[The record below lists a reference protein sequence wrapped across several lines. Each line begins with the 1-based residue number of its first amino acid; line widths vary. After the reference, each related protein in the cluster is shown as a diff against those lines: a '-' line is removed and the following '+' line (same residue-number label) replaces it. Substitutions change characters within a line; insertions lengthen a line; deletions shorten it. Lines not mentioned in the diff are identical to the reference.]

1 MDREWTQKETA
12 NEERCESKNQE
23 EIDSTKIR
31 ALEFTN
37 SLEMVAIS
45 QYFLTIDFVVL
56 SLERAY
62 QVVFVL
68 MGLYSWIAHT
78 TTNMA

>member
-1 MDREWTQKETA
+1 MDTSETA
-12 NEERCESKNQE
+12 KEERCESKNQE

-31 ALEFTN
+31 PLEFSY
-37 SLEMVAIS
+37 SLEMVAIL
-45 QYFLTIDFVVL
+45 QNFLTIDFVVL

-62 QVVFVL
+62 QAVFVL